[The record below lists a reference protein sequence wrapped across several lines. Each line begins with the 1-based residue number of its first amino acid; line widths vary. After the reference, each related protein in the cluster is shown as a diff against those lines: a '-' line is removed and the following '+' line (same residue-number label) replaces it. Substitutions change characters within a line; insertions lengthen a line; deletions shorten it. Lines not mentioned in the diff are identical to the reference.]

1 MIRDGENDADEA
13 RGRTREK
20 REGRQRPRKGGCLI
34 HSNTAQKSM
43 VCLSV
48 YRARDPSHTHPFWE
62 FDSDPS
68 LACLAQ
74 RAAAPPSGMAT
85 LSRLSLSTTPGS
97 SAAQGSWN
105 CRAPFISQWSDTAC
119 TRLDAPLGGTY
130 TVLACSRSYISALLH
145 QQREGPRLPILACLS
160 ATQEMSHPAQR
171 ERAQR
176 DHPSHDTHLLT
187 SPTSMEVYT
196 QSRTARALKFVCSP
210 AA

>member
-1 MIRDGENDADEA
+1 M
-13 RGRTREK
+13 RGTGK
-20 REGRQRPRKGGCLI
+20 
-34 HSNTAQKSM
+34 
-43 VCLSV
+43 
-48 YRARDPSHTHPFWE
+48 DPSHTHPFWE

-105 CRAPFISQWSDTAC
+105 CRTPFISQWSDTAC
-119 TRLDAPLGGTY
+119 TRLDAPLGGIY

-187 SPTSMEVYT
+187 SPTSIEVYT